1 MNKKIKTAALAGL
14 SALALASCSSTNKV
28 TKDSDN
34 ATRPDNAYMNIDS
47 KFLTFSNDQR
57 ATINK
62 GNTFAVNLFKTQID
76 KQSKVLSP
84 LSVSFLMGM
93 LANGADGATQQEI
106 LKALGVDDVS
116 LQALNEAY
124 RALLNST
131 ATNDKQTT
139 INIANCIAADK
150 HFSLKRD
157 FQKTVL
163 GMYDANVESLDF
175 STSKAV
181 D

>member
-1 MNKKIKTAALAGL
+1 MNKRIKTAALAGL
-14 SALALASCSSTNKV
+14 SALALASCSSTNKI

-34 ATRPDNAYMNIDS
+34 ATRPDNAYMDIDS

-93 LANGADGATQQEI
+93 LANGADGA
-106 LKALGVDDVS
+106 A
-116 LQALNEAY
+116 
-124 RALLNST
+124 R
-131 ATNDKQTT
+131 
-139 INIANCIAADK
+139 
-150 HFSLKRD
+150 R
-157 FQKTVL
+157 
-163 GMYDANVESLDF
+163 
-175 STSKAV
+175 
-181 D
+181 